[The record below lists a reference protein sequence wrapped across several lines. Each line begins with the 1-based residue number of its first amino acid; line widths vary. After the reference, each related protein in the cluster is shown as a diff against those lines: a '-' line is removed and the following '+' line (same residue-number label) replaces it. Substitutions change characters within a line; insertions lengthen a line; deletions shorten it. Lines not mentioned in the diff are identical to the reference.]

1 MPNALQDGHH
11 LRVLEDLDR
20 LLQTMPSRADT
31 ANKVY
36 NDIISLL
43 ASTNISMQVRDKTEA
58 LIKTYAAKFSVDFG
72 SILPMLLPSLDVV
85 RVDDSKVQELSR
97 NLDFTTTLA
106 RMSPPDIRP
115 SVLLAIGERARL
127 SNFSDRD
134 PIQNENFAIPGNA
147 APLRHSE
154 IEA

>member
-1 MPNALQDGHH
+1 
-11 LRVLEDLDR
+11 
-20 LLQTMPSRADT
+20 
-31 ANKVY
+31 
-36 NDIISLL
+36 
-43 ASTNISMQVRDKTEA
+43 
-58 LIKTYAAKFSVDFG
+58 
-72 SILPMLLPSLDVV
+72 MLLPSLDVV
-85 RVDDSKVQELSR
+85 RVDDSNVQELSR